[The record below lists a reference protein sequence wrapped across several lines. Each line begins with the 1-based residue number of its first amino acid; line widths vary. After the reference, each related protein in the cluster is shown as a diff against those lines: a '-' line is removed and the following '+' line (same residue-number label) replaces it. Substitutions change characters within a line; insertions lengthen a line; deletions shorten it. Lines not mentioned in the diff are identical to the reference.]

1 MGQIIAAL
9 DLGTSKS
16 IALVA
21 QKEDSGKISVIQTES
36 IASKDAIRRG
46 RVYNSDETSEIISKL
61 ILKLNNNSAMQ
72 VEKIYVGIGGQSLH
86 TQQFIVKKT
95 VDNGTITQQLLDSI
109 EEEALSFKPEFEE
122 NLGVFSYEYYA
133 DGQLVTTPKG
143 TMASVIEARFQL
155 IAGNPCLKRNLE
167 TVINDKNIH
176 VAGYFISPV
185 ATAKAVLTQEEK
197 ESGCA
202 LIEFGDGV
210 TYISIYKNKDLKY
223 LVTLPLGGLAITK
236 DIRSLNV
243 LESEAETLKIKYGSA
258 IPDQNNQETIQV
270 NKEQNSSWEIK
281 LYDLNCIIEARVEEI
296 VKNIWNLI
304 QISGY
309 SNALNAGIVITGGGA
324 LLRDLPQFIKNQT
337 GKGVRLANDLH
348 PANSCVTGLVTM
360 GEENCVKEEL
370 ILSPFLSEKEK
381 EKERQ
386 KEKEKQ
392 REEEKER
399 QRQIDKE
406 REKEKIRQKE
416 EEKERQREIKR
427 RKQTEGDKKIIKGVK
442 SFINKGLDLFKDEDF
457 EDTTNKPVEKDFVK
471 IQHEDE
477 EIENN
482 TNKQ

>member
-21 QKEDSGKISVIQTES
+21 QKEDSGKISVKQTET

-61 ILKLNNNSAMQ
+61 IRKLNINPAMQ

-95 VDNGTITQQLLDSI
+95 VDDGTITQPLLDSI
-109 EEEALSFKPEFEE
+109 EKEALSFKPEFEE

-155 IAGNPCLKRNLE
+155 IAGNPGLKRNLE
-167 TVINDKNIH
+167 TVMNNNNKNIQ

-185 ATAKAVLTQEEK
+185 ATANAVLTQEEK

-258 IPDQNNQETIQV
+258 IPNQNNQETIQV
-270 NKEQNSSWEIK
+270 NKEQNSAWEIK

-304 QISGY
+304 QVSGY

-337 GKGVRLANDLH
+337 GREVRLANAQMLVNQVETYLH
-348 PANSCVTGLVTM
+348 TAQSCVAGLVTM
-360 GEENCVKEEL
+360 GEENCVKEKVKSHSLFGKDEG
-370 ILSPFLSEKEK
+370 IKPETKPEAPPPKPPVKPRKPF
-381 EKERQ
+381 
-386 KEKEKQ
+386 
-392 REEEKER
+392 
-399 QRQIDKE
+399 
-406 REKEKIRQKE
+406 
-416 EEKERQREIKR
+416 
-427 RKQTEGDKKIIKGVK
+427 KKIIDI
-442 SFINKGLDLFKDEDF
+442 FNNIPDLFEDEDL
-457 EDTTNKPVEKDFVK
+457 
-471 IQHEDE
+471 
-477 EIENN
+477 ENN